1 MIDADQG
8 KLVGFKGDMIH
19 IFNKNEGAIHRSDY
33 FLDLAHRENIL
44 LLGDSMGDLRMA
56 DGATN
61 NKNLLKIGF
70 LNDKVGLSL
79 LKVHSHQRA
88 ITLTITYSHAL
99 HLTFNNP
106 GLEINILRQWTTGP
120 PSLRIWL
127 SRKLFSN

>member
-1 MIDADQG
+1 MIDPDQG

-70 LNDKVGLSL
+70 LNDKVQVGLTAAPVPCLRIVKKSIVM
-79 LKVHSHQRA
+79 LKVYVNYTVRFIS
-88 ITLTITYSHAL
+88 IY
-99 HLTFNNP
+99 
-106 GLEINILRQWTTGP
+106 
-120 PSLRIWL
+120 
-127 SRKLFSN
+127 